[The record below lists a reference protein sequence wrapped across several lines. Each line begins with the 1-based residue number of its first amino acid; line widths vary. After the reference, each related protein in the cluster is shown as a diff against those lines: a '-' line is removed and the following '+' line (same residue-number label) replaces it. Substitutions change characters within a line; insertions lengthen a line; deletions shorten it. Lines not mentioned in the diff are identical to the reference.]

1 MPPNGVAV
9 VMKKAPVLKI
19 LLADESREFR
29 KFVRRLSE
37 VEWDIEV
44 VGEATNGH
52 ELLPLARQLKPDVVL
67 ADIALSGMEG
77 LEGARRIK
85 AEMPRTRVILLSVI
99 DEDALRI
106 AAAKYGADGF
116 LLKDAPIAELF
127 SYIRGKPLSR
137 PISPAQGRRT
147 TDT

>member
-1 MPPNGVAV
+1 MAQNGVAA
-9 VMKKAPVLKI
+9 VMKKAPVLKV

-29 KFVRRLSE
+29 KFIRRLSE

-44 VGEATNGH
+44 VGEAANGH

-85 AEMPRTRVILLSVI
+85 VEMPHTRVILLSVV
-99 DEDALRI
+99 DEDALRV

-116 LLKDAPIAELF
+116 LLKDAPIAEIF
-127 SYIRGKPLSR
+127 SRIRGKSLSR
-137 PISPAQGRRT
+137 LISRDQ
-147 TDT
+147 

>member
-1 MPPNGVAV
+1 MAQSGVAAV
-9 VMKKAPVLKI
+9 TKKVPLLKV

-29 KFVRRLSE
+29 TFIRRLSE

-52 ELLPLARQLKPDVVL
+52 ELLPLVRQLRPDVVL

-85 AEMPRTRVILLSVI
+85 AETPATRVILLSVV
-99 DEDALRI
+99 DEPALRV
-106 AAAKYGADGF
+106 AAAKYGADVF
-116 LLKDAPIAELF
+116 LPKDAPISEIF
-127 SYIRGKPLSR
+127 SRIRGKS
-137 PISPAQGRRT
+137 PIKSGPEK
-147 TDT
+147 D

>member
-1 MPPNGVAV
+1 MAQNAVVAV
-9 VMKKAPVLKI
+9 VKKAPVLKI

-44 VGEATNGH
+44 VGEAANGH
-52 ELLPLARQLKPDVVL
+52 ELLPLACQLKPDVAM

-85 AEMPRTRVILLSVI
+85 VEMPRTRVILLSVV
-99 DEDALRI
+99 DEDALRV

-116 LLKDAPIAELF
+116 LLKDAPIAEIF
-127 SYIRGKPLSR
+127 SHIRGKSLSR
-137 PISPAQGRRT
+137 LIPRDQ
-147 TDT
+147 

>member
-1 MPPNGVAV
+1 MAHNGVAA

-29 KFVRRLSE
+29 KFIRRLSE

-52 ELLPLARQLKPDVVL
+52 ELLPLARQLKADVVL

-99 DEDALRI
+99 DEDALRV

-116 LLKDAPIAELF
+116 LLKDAPIAEIF
-127 SYIRGKPLSR
+127 SRIRGKPLAR
-137 PISPAQGRRT
+137 LIPP
-147 TDT
+147 DE

>member
-1 MPPNGVAV
+1 MAQNGVAA

-29 KFVRRLSE
+29 KFIRRLSE

-44 VGEATNGH
+44 VGEAANGH
-52 ELLPLARQLKPDVVL
+52 ELLPLVRQLKPDVVL

-85 AEMPRTRVILLSVI
+85 AEMPRTRVILLSVV

-116 LLKDAPIAELF
+116 LLKGAPIVEIF
-127 SYIRGKPLSR
+127 SRIRGKPLSKLI
-137 PISPAQGRRT
+137 PP
-147 TDT
+147 DP